1 MKTREV
7 DFLRRLVVDRPNER
21 RSDLAHQFSRE
32 EGLGL
37 VQGTKVIYRPLD
49 FERAASL
56 IATRGFGLESPPP
69 GFARSEA
76 PHGGSEKSGARA
88 IAQDLVAVLP
98 IGMDVPSPHDGFLAM
113 PWQSAISLQYQVLL
127 VCENLE
133 TFLQLKE
140 YLWLV
145 DLIKGRPALALFRGM
160 VHTFGTDAAARLIA
174 HDHRPTLAFFD
185 FDPRGLAMAASL
197 PRREALC
204 LPSWELL
211 EPSVREARRDHLYTN
226 SYHGSRAQLDKEQ
239 DPAIALA
246 WQRLKLLTKGLN
258 QEAFP
263 RSLPISRSQCAT
275 SCYHLHPDLGV
286 PKPTH
291 SGDNHGELSG

>member
-1 MKTREV
+1 MKTKEV
-7 DFLRRLVVDRPNER
+7 EFLRRLVADRPIDR
-21 RSDLAHQFSRE
+21 RSDLAIQFSRE

-37 VQGTKVIYRPLD
+37 IRGAKVIYRDQD

-56 IATRGFGLESPPP
+56 IKTRGFDLESPLP
-69 GFARSEA
+69 GFTRSEA
-76 PHGGSEKSGARA
+76 PHGGSEKYGARA
-88 IAQDLVAVLP
+88 VAQDLVAVVPL
-98 IGMDVPSPHDGFLAM
+98 GMDMPVPDDGFLAM

-133 TFLQLKE
+133 TFLQLRE
-140 YLWLV
+140 YLWLA
-145 DLIKGRPALALFRGM
+145 DLIKGRPTLGLFRGM
-160 VHTFGTDAAARLIA
+160 VHTFGTDGAARLIE
-174 HDHRPTLAFFD
+174 HDCRPTLAFFD

-197 PRREALC
+197 PRRETLC
-204 LPSWELL
+204 LPPWELL
-211 EPSVREARRDHLYTN
+211 EPAVHVARRDHLFTN

-263 RSLPISRSQCAT
+263 R
-275 SCYHLHPDLGV
+275 
-286 PKPTH
+286 
-291 SGDNHGELSG
+291 GDTRD

>member
-1 MKTREV
+1 MKTKEV
-7 DFLRRLVVDRPNER
+7 EFLRRLVADRPIDR
-21 RSDLAHQFSRE
+21 RSDLAIQFSRE

-37 VQGTKVIYRPLD
+37 IRGAKVVYRDQD

-56 IATRGFGLESPPP
+56 IITRGFDLESPPQ
-69 GFARSEA
+69 GFTRSEA

-88 IAQDLVAVLP
+88 VAQDLVAVFP
-98 IGMDVPSPHDGFLAM
+98 IGMDVSTPKDGFLAM
-113 PWQSAISLQYQVLL
+113 PWQEAVSLPYQVLL

-133 TFLQLKE
+133 TFLQLRE
-140 YLWLV
+140 YRWLT
-145 DLIKGRPALALFRGM
+145 DMINGRPTLGLFRGM
-160 VHTFGTDAAARLIA
+160 VHTFGTDGAAQLIA
-174 HDHRPTLAFFD
+174 HDDRPTLAFFD

-204 LPSWELL
+204 LPPWELL
-211 EPSVREARRDHLYTN
+211 EPAVYEARRDHLFTN

-258 QEAFP
+258 QESFP
-263 RSLPISRSQCAT
+263 R
-275 SCYHLHPDLGV
+275 G
-286 PKPTH
+286 
-291 SGDNHGELSG
+291 